1 MSYWLIKTEP
11 DVYSYA
17 DLEADGRTWWDGVRN
32 YQARN
37 NLRRMKIGELV
48 IFYHSNA
55 NPPAAVGVVRVA
67 RGPEPDAT
75 QFDQN
80 SKYFD
85 PRSSPES
92 PRWTWVAFEPV
103 GRLVHGVSL
112 EELRNLPQLEDTALV
127 RVGNRL
133 SVLELGAEQYHAIC
147 QAGGGVAT

>member
-17 DLEADGRTWWDGVRN
+17 DLETDGCTWWDGVRN

-37 NLRRMKIGELV
+37 NLRRMQVGELV
-48 IFYHSNA
+48 VFYHSNA

-85 PRSSPES
+85 PRSSLED
-92 PRWTWVAFEPV
+92 PRWTWVNFEPV
-103 GRLVHGVSL
+103 GRLVRSVPL
-112 EELRNLPQLEDTALV
+112 EELRNLPQLDNAALV
-127 RVGNRL
+127 QVGTRL
-133 SVLELGAEQYHAIC
+133 SVLELRAEQYQAIC